1 MPFALRISEITTSH
15 APGVCGTH
23 HSGQGRAV
31 GKEQGDSKRRYPRG
45 VVGGK
50 TKGRING
57 IGEVSVLNL
66 SLGGALIEHAEVIRP
81 DTILELVLT
90 LAGRETRLRFRV
102 VWSAIHRAEVQ
113 PDGEQELIFRTG
125 LDFLGSSCP

>member
-1 MPFALRISEITTSH
+1 M
-15 APGVCGTH
+15 
-23 HSGQGRAV
+23 

>member
-1 MPFALRISEITTSH
+1 M
-15 APGVCGTH
+15 
-23 HSGQGRAV
+23 

-125 LDFLGSSCP
+125 VDFLGSSCP

>member
-1 MPFALRISEITTSH
+1 M
-15 APGVCGTH
+15 
-23 HSGQGRAV
+23 
-31 GKEQGDSKRRYPRG
+31 GDN
-45 VVGGK
+45 

-81 DTILELVLT
+81 DTIHHLVLT
-90 LAGRETRLRFRV
+90 LAGRQTRVRCRV
-102 VWSAIHRAEVQ
+102 IWSAIYRAEVQ

-125 LDFLGSSCP
+125 VEFLGSSDETQR